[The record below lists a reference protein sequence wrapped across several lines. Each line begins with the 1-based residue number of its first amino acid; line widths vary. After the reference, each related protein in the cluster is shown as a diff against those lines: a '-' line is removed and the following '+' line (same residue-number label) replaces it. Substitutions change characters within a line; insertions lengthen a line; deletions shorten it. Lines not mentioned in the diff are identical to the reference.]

1 MKNAGEY
8 GGRVLRGFKGDGI
21 GWIAG
26 AIITPEVASRFP
38 LTNRMALHTQGFVE
52 WFAQPDVKEVE
63 AREAG
68 SPAPERPSRA
78 KVGAKDKAPSTPRR
92 VRQ

>member
-1 MKNAGEY
+1 MKNVGEY

-26 AIITPEVASRFP
+26 VIITPEVASKFP
-38 LTNRMALHTQGFVE
+38 LTNRMALHTQGLVE
-52 WFAQPDVKEVE
+52 WFAKPDAEEVE

-68 SPAPERPSRA
+68 SPAPLRTSRA
-78 KVGAKDKAPSTPRR
+78 KVGAETKAPSTRR